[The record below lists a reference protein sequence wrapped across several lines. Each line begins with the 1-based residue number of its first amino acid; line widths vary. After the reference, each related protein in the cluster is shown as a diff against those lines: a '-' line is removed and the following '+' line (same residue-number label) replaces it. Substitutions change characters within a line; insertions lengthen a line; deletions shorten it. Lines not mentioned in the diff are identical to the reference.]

1 MLKNKEQIQQFIISM
16 FVFWGNNFAKNEKE
30 IFVKG
35 NWIFTQYVFA
45 LLYYDYVRKW
55 LNYNRGVVKMHKFEQ
70 PKSTFKRLKHQGTK
84 IFLHGST
91 SL

>member
-1 MLKNKEQIQQFIISM
+1 MEMFKNKEQIQQFIISM

-55 LNYNRGVVKMHKFEQ
+55 LNYNRAVVTKMHKFE
-70 PKSTFKRLKHQGTK
+70 
-84 IFLHGST
+84 
-91 SL
+91 